1 MRTFGPFPTINR
13 SGVGAKRSR
22 TIIFNDGGIDE
33 LGNTGGNDGQG
44 KEQRVSARGWRAAT
58 A

>member
-1 MRTFGPFPTINR
+1 MRTFGPIPTINR

-22 TIIFNDGGIDE
+22 TIIFNDDGIDE

-44 KEQRVSARGWRAAT
+44 KEAT

>member
-1 MRTFGPFPTINR
+1 MRTFSPVPTINR

-22 TIIFNDGGIDE
+22 TIIFNDRGIDE

-44 KEQRVSARGWRAAT
+44 KEQT